1 MPDKFDVKSYKNETD
16 GLKLTT
22 EQKNILT
29 SRMYQVQDDM
39 KKVNTEKT
47 KKKRVWLKP
56 AAAALAAVIIAG
68 GAWIG
73 IGNTQP
79 KNSFT
84 IVAGAASINGGDTNI
99 TNGSSEGAMTGAFME
114 NDSETLRKDGY
125 LDYFA
130 DYFLENFLIKGTNIK
145 SYKIKSETKGIYFDL
160 FPVEKGRDFIDKRKA
175 LADFK
180 DKDSLNNSQYT
191 RAEFEEYAPFLTWV
205 CDGYTQENP
214 NSPDGKEEVIL
225 PDKYLFLILESNHSD
240 PEIAKWI
247 KEMEGLKVNEKKDY
261 KVYSELEKKI
271 QKKTLNGAKL
281 KIEVTYTDNSKET
294 KIVELKYTGNRG
306 INLIAE

>member
-1 MPDKFDVKSYKNETD
+1 MPDKFDVKKYKKEND
-16 GLKLTT
+16 ILKLTN
-22 EQKNILT
+22 EQKKILT
-29 SRMYQVQDDM
+29 AKMYQVQDNM
-39 KKVNTEKT
+39 KNINNKPKKKKV
-47 KKKRVWLKP
+47 WFKP
-56 AAAALAAVIIAG
+56 VAATLAAVILAAC
-68 GAWIG
+68 AWIG
-73 IGNTQP
+73 FGNTQP

-84 IVAGAASINGGDTNI
+84 IVADAASVNSGDTNI
-99 TNGSSEGAMTGAFME
+99 TNGYTDGAMTGAFME
-114 NDSETLRKDGY
+114 TDTTTLRKDGY
-125 LDYFA
+125 RDYFA
-130 DYFLENFLIKGTNIK
+130 EYVLSNFLIKGTNIK

-160 FPVEKGRDFIDKRKA
+160 FPVEKRRDFIDKRKA

-205 CDGYTQENP
+205 CDGYSHENP
-214 NSPDGKEEVIL
+214 NKPDGTEQVVL
-225 PDKYLFLILESNHSD
+225 PDKYLFLILESNHSA

-281 KIEVTYTDNSKET
+281 KVEVTYTDNSKET

-306 INLIAE
+306 IDFIVK